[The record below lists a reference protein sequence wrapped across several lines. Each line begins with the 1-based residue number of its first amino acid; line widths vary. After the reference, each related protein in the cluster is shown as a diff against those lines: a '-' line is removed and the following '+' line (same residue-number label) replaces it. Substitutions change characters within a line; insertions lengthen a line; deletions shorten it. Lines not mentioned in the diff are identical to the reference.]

1 MREALKGFVKVHA
14 TKVYTATGAILA
26 SINHNLKQLAGG
38 VNITLIFLFILLLI
52 YSITAQSK
60 VNIKTTWNAFK
71 ILCSYLPYVR
81 PLMSKSSQGIDVNPD
96 NSFT

>member
-52 YSITAQSK
+52 FSITAQSK
-60 VNIKTTWNAFK
+60 VNMKTTWNENHMK
-71 ILCSYLPYVR
+71 TTEYVVVPCGTSVR
-81 PLMSKSSQGIDVNPD
+81 KCPSPVRV
-96 NSFT
+96 

>member
-38 VNITLIFLFILLLI
+38 LNITL
-52 YSITAQSK
+52 T
-60 VNIKTTWNAFK
+60 
-71 ILCSYLPYVR
+71 YLP
-81 PLMSKSSQGIDVNPD
+81 L
-96 NSFT
+96 